1 MAKTSKISPE
11 TKGLAKELDIKV
23 AGARDTRSRESKIE
37 DLFRNLGV
45 KKAKETPEPLK
56 FKIKHELEE
65 EAPKVAEGAKGFLSW
80 LGKEA
85 VTVGKTV
92 QTGLQKYSERRQK
105 RIAEEKA
112 AEEAMPKVEMPEPKK
127 VEAPEMKAAIPKIPE
142 TEIPMPET
150 KMVSPEAPEVE
161 PVEEPPVHLEV
172 KPEVLPPITLH
183 QKGDLVTLHRKDL
196 NRLLKQSVEH
206 GKLHIGNVKVK
217 LEPITLKAK
226 PWGWLKA
233 PAVPRP

>member
-1 MAKTSKISPE
+1 MAKSK
-11 TKGLAKELDIKV
+11 
-23 AGARDTRSRESKIE
+23 SKM
-37 DLFRNLGV
+37 
-45 KKAKETPEPLK
+45 KAPEPSVDLGIPVIGSK
-56 FKIKHELEE
+56 EEQVQSLFQRLGIKKVKPTEEPFRYKVKEAFEE
-65 EAPKVAEGAKGFLSW
+65 EAPKVEAKAKGFLSW
-80 LGKEA
+80 VGKEA
-85 VTVGKTV
+85 VTVGKAVGKTV
-92 QTGLQKYSERRQK
+92 QTGLQKYSEHRQK

-112 AEEAMPKVEMPEPKK
+112 AAEGKPKAEIPEPKK
-127 VEAPEMKAAIPKIPE
+127 VEAPEMKAAIPEIPE
-142 TEIPMPET
+142 TELPMPET

-183 QKGDLVTLHRKDL
+183 QRGDLVTLHRKDL